1 MMKKMNKLA
10 ARLAGEKRWDM
21 MVEVAKMQ
29 RDLDRMYYELMY
41 EYNGSKE
48 ELEGM
53 RGAISNL
60 EYLKIKINNKRSPL
74 EAA

>member
-1 MMKKMNKLA
+1 MKKMNKLA

-21 MVEVAKMQ
+21 MVKIANMQ
-29 RDLDRMYYELMY
+29 RDLDRMYNELMTY
-41 EYNGSKE
+41 GSKE
-48 ELEGM
+48 ELEGL

-60 EYLKIKINNKRSPL
+60 EYLKIKINNKRNPL